1 MKRKLPIQ
9 EHFAL
14 LTHFALI
21 CGFVI
26 AVTCAGPAGVAQ
38 ENYEHHHHSKIYT
51 IGVDASASGPLLDL
65 LSRDYSIVDFDK
77 LTPPSRLYPVLIG
90 PDALA
95 NQEVTAYL
103 VRAYR
108 AGLTVA
114 IVYATQKE
122 ANRFDRLVEG
132 EQAASCLPAWGV
144 PRIALYGVQKTTREQ
159 PEEVSRYCLP
169 TFALSGP
176 RSDESDSDEESAEGQ
191 SRDQRSAETEE
202 QWLTA
207 AFAPQAPPPPLQS
220 VDIANDSSV
229 NLDSLSRK
237 THCSEFYENQSGQVQ
252 DDFFVTSMRNFDS
265 QRDYYY
271 VQDFPQ
277 IRSYRAWDS
286 FSSGGSTPWV
296 RRYPDSDRERVLTG
310 TRILFSEPATT
321 TAYVSEYT
329 NARSTT
335 ISASVGYSSG
345 FPEVSTSVSVT
356 VGNSTTVTVPPVTI
370 RNQSNL
376 GSGTTRWDFH
386 PANPRLNVLY
396 STAESWIWFIDRD
409 VYGDTPNETREVFSH
424 LNSGTGFTTINGV
437 CGFPPPFPTFEVGAP
452 QITSVDP
459 EAVQR
464 GGGTFLIR
472 GARMYPGILRNVLLG
487 GDALPPANF
496 VPINDR
502 EIRVVVPS
510 SQNTGPNPIQV
521 NTSFNGS
528 VLPSNSDVNVNVR

>member
-1 MKRKLPIQ
+1 MQEKRTIQ
-9 EHFAL
+9 KHFAL
-14 LTHFALI
+14 LTRFAVV
-21 CGFVI
+21 CGVVI
-26 AVTCAGPAGVAQ
+26 AMTCAGPAGLAQ
-38 ENYEHHHHSKIYT
+38 ENQEHHHHNKIYT
-51 IGVDASASGPLLDL
+51 GYVNGSASKALLDL
-65 LSRDYSIVDFDK
+65 LSRDYSIIPMDK
-77 LTPPSRLYPVLIG
+77 ITPPFKLYPILIG
-90 PDALA
+90 PAALA
-95 NQEVTAYL
+95 NPDITAFL

-108 AGLTVA
+108 AGLTVGIA
-114 IVYATQKE
+114 YCDAAMRQTGLM
-122 ANRFDRLVEG
+122 RLVEG
-132 EQAASCLPAWGV
+132 ELAASCLPAPGA
-144 PRIALYGVQKTTREQ
+144 PRIALYAVQRTTREY

-169 TFALSGP
+169 TVFQAGSRTDESGT
-176 RSDESDSDEESAEGQ
+176 DESDQGWTEGQ
-191 SRDQRSAETEE
+191 SRNQSGETEE
-202 QWLTA
+202 QWLSA

-252 DDFFVTSMRNFDS
+252 DDYFVTSMRNFDS

-277 IRSYRAWDS
+277 IKSYRVWNS
-286 FSSGGSTPWV
+286 FSSGGTTPFV
-296 RRYPDSDRERVLTG
+296 KRYPDSDRERVLTG

-321 TAYVSEYT
+321 TQFVSEYT

-335 ISASVGYSSG
+335 VSASVGYSGG

-409 VYGDTPNETREVFSH
+409 VYGDRPNEISEVFSH
-424 LNSGTGFTTINGV
+424 LNSGTGFTTISGV

-496 VPINDR
+496 VPINDT

-528 VLPSNSDVNVNVR
+528 VLPSNY